1 MMNPIRDIWQSIF
14 RRDPLSTDK
23 GKSELVFL
31 NVWLHIHPAKVK
43 KENLKVKHTFYLGF
57 ITFFLFIILVTTGVA
72 LMFYYRPD
80 APQAYQDMKDLQF
93 VVFMGPFLRNMH
105 RWAAHRMVVCVFLH
119 MCRVFYTGS
128 YKKPRQFNWVVGVVL
143 LLLTLG
149 LSFTGYLLPWDQLAF
164 WAITVGSNIGSYAPI
179 VGGQLRELLLGGHS
193 VGEAALLR
201 FYVLHVAVLPS
212 ALILLTIVHFWRVRK
227 DGGLSRPVWKLTPKK
242 TENLVTIG
250 VPPAVAPLQ
259 TTTASKDKTYGL
271 MEVVTGKPIFETI
284 TPEEEEDTVFS
295 YPYAFVR
302 EAVVLMGTVTTV
314 MVMSLLLNAPL
325 EQLANPAKTPNPAK
339 APWYF
344 LGLQELVSHS
354 ALLGGVVA
362 PALMVLALLLIPY
375 LDRNPSRRPADRKW
389 ILWAFTLFVVANIVL
404 IIVGTFFRGPG
415 WAMVPPWVHVSGGVE

>member
-1 MMNPIRDIWQSIF
+1 MNLIREIWQSIV

-43 KENLKVKHTFYLGF
+43 KENLKFKHTYYLGF
-57 ITFFLFIILVTTGVA
+57 ITFFLFLILLTTGIA
-72 LMFYYRPD
+72 LMAYYRPYPS
-80 APQAYQDMKDLQF
+80 AAYQDMKDLRF

-105 RWAAHRMVVCVFLH
+105 RWAAHGMVICVFLH

-143 LLLTLG
+143 FLLTLG

-164 WAITVGSNIGSYAPI
+164 WAITVGTNIGSYAPI
-179 VGGQLRELLLGGHS
+179 VGGQVRELLLGGHS

-201 FYVLHVAVLPS
+201 FYALHVAVLP
-212 ALILLTIVHFWRVRK
+212 ALIILFTFVHFWRVRK
-227 DGGLSRPVWKLTPKK
+227 DGGLSRPVWKLKEQK
-242 TENLVTIG
+242 VEALVTIG
-250 VPPAVAPLQ
+250 APTEVAPLKTQ
-259 TTTASKDKTYGL
+259 AAAQSKTYGL

-284 TPEEEEDTVFS
+284 SPEEEEDTVFS

-302 EAVVLMGTVTTV
+302 EAVVLMATVTTI
-314 MVMSLLLNAPL
+314 MTTSLFLNAPL
-325 EQLANPAKTPNPAK
+325 EELANPAKTPNPAK

-362 PALMVLALLLIPY
+362 PALMVIALIAIPY
-375 LDRNPSRRPADRKW
+375 IDRNPSRRPSQRRWALW
-389 ILWAFTLFVVANIVL
+389 IFAFFVVVNLALIV
-404 IIVGTFFRGPG
+404 IGTFFRGPG
-415 WAMVPPWVHVSGGVE
+415 WALIPPWVHVVTGSE

>member
-1 MMNPIRDIWQSIF
+1 MNLIREIWQSIV

-43 KENLKVKHTFYLGF
+43 KEHMKFRHTFYLGF
-57 ITFFLFIILVTTGVA
+57 ITFFLFLILVTTGIA
-72 LMFYYRPD
+72 LMCYYRPF
-80 APQAYQDMKDLQF
+80 PSQAYQDMKDLQF
-93 VVFMGPFLRNMH
+93 AVFMGPFLRAMH
-105 RWAAHRMVVCVFLH
+105 RWSAHGMVVCVFLH

-149 LSFTGYLLPWDQLAF
+149 LSFTGYLLPWDQLAY
-164 WAITVGSNIGSYAPI
+164 WAITVGTNIGGYAPL
-179 VGGQLRELLLGGHS
+179 VGGQLRELLLGGHT

-212 ALILLTIVHFWRVRK
+212 AVILLTMVHLWRVRK
-227 DGGLSRPVWKLTPKK
+227 DGGLSRPLSKLKPEPQQK
-242 TENLVTIG
+242 LVTIG
-250 VPPAVAPLQ
+250 AVPEIVQLKTQPAL
-259 TTTASKDKTYGL
+259 SSKTYGL

-284 TPEEEEDTVFS
+284 SPEEEDDAVFS
-295 YPYAFVR
+295 YPFAFVR
-302 EAVVLMGTVTTV
+302 EALALMATVTGIMTI
-314 MVMSLLLNAPL
+314 SLFFHAPL
-325 EQLANPAKTPNPAK
+325 EELANPAKTPNPAK

-362 PALMVLALLLIPY
+362 PAVMVLALLVIPY
-375 LDRNPSRRPADRKW
+375 IDRNPSRQLKARKW
-389 ILWAFTLFVVANIVL
+389 ALGLFAAFVAVNLILIV
-404 IIVGTFFRGPG
+404 VGTFFRGPG
-415 WAMVPPWVHVSGGVE
+415 WAMVPPWVHVVGGTE